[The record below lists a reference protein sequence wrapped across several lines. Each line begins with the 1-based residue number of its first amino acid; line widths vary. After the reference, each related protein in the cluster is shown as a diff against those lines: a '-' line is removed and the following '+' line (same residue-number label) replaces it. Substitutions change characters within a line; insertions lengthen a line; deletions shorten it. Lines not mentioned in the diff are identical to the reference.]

1 MKSLR
6 NISAVTALLLL
17 TGCTT
22 LPSLNPRNWFHSTAT
37 PTVRVLPSAP
47 DTASAPV
54 NAQLAKAQD
63 AATRASEELKQ
74 AQSENQLLLAKLKAN
89 VTSAAAAN
97 TENPEGIPKVRVAGE
112 LSVADGRLDGVTADP
127 AEVAAAAQRALLVE
141 QGKTLQAQQAY
152 QDAVRDSKAE
162 AQDVAT
168 ETANAAE
175 AYSQQLAAEDKLA
188 TVTATYEKRVSDNEN
203 ANTKR
208 LQAVEDSIRSAQ
220 VRDLN
225 VAGGLCVAL
234 LALGVGF
241 GGLAGLRMTYPFGIV
256 AAVLFGLAQVVG
268 SLWFHYCLVG
278 GLVVAII
285 SAAFYLYSLY
295 EEKKTHAATTA
306 QLAQTTSVLHSVV
319 PVLDSAYAGADEAT
333 KQVLDDKVF
342 TPLAT
347 TMDRSEKALV
357 ETIRTTATTVNPA
370 ASAVVAVTTS
380 KPTVAV
386 QVVTPAAGAPTVS
399 APAA

>member
-1 MKSLR
+1 MNSLR
-6 NISAVTALLLL
+6 KLALAAAVALLL
-17 TGCTT
+17 TGCST
-22 LPSLNPRNWFHSTAT
+22 LPSFNPRNWFQSTE
-37 PTVRVLPSAP
+37 PQTVRVLPSAP
-47 DTASAPV
+47 DTASAPL

-63 AATRASEELKQ
+63 AATHASEELKQ
-74 AQSENQLLLAKLKAN
+74 AQSENSLLLAKLKAN

-97 TENPEGIPKVRVAGE
+97 AENPEGIPRVKVAGE

-127 AEVAAAAQRALLVE
+127 VEVAAAAQRALLVE

-162 AQDVAT
+162 AADLAT
-168 ETANAAE
+168 EETKAAE
-175 AYSQQLAAEDKLA
+175 AYREQLEAEDKLA
-188 TVTATYEKRVSDNEN
+188 TATAGYEKRVSDNEA

-208 LQAVEDSIRSAQ
+208 LQAVEDSIRTAQ

-225 VAGGLCVAL
+225 LV
-234 LALGVGF
+234 

-278 GLVVAII
+278 GLVVAVI
-285 SAAFYLYSLY
+285 SAAYYLFSLW
-295 EEKKTHAATTA
+295 EAQKQHAATTA

-319 PVLDSAYAGADEAT
+319 PVLDTAYDSATPEV

-357 ETIRTTATTVNPA
+357 ETIRTAATTVNPA
-370 ASAVVAVTTS
+370 ASAVAAVTAS
-380 KPTVAV
+380 KPTVT
-386 QVVTPAAGAPTVS
+386 VTPAAAAAPTVL

>member
-1 MKSLR
+1 MNSLR
-6 NISAVTALLLL
+6 KLALAAAVALLL
-17 TGCTT
+17 TGCST
-22 LPSLNPRNWFHSTAT
+22 LPSFNPRNWFQSTE
-37 PTVRVLPSAP
+37 PQTVRVLPSAP
-47 DTASAPV
+47 DTASAPL

-63 AATRASEELKQ
+63 AATHASEELKQ
-74 AQSENQLLLAKLKAN
+74 AQSENSLLLAKLKAN

-97 TENPEGIPKVRVAGE
+97 AENPEGIPRVKVAGE

-127 AEVAAAAQRALLVE
+127 VEVAAAAQRALLVE

-162 AQDVAT
+162 AADLAT
-168 ETANAAE
+168 EETKAAE
-175 AYSQQLAAEDKLA
+175 AYREQLEAEDKLA
-188 TVTATYEKRVSDNEN
+188 TATAGYEKRVSDNEA

-225 VAGGLCVAL
+225 LGGGLCVAL

-278 GLVVAII
+278 GLVVAVI
-285 SAAFYLYSLY
+285 SAAYYLFSLW
-295 EEKKTHAATTA
+295 EAQKQHAATTA

-319 PVLDSAYAGADEAT
+319 PVLDTAYDSATPEV

-357 ETIRTTATTVNPA
+357 ETIRTAATTVNPA
-370 ASAVVAVTTS
+370 ASAVAAVTAS
-380 KPTVAV
+380 KPTVT
-386 QVVTPAAGAPTVS
+386 VTPAAAAAPTVL